1 MAREGFFIPLMIL
14 SSARALLLLLAAV
27 GFVVTILPVWPTE
40 LWWVRYLDYPRLEVL
55 VAMPVVLVLL
65 LQLPRRGRW
74 SWCAAAALAVAIA
87 WDTVLLAPYVAP
99 LATPW
104 PAPEVAPGTCPDGDR
119 LRIFTANVQMTNQH
133 DHRLLELVRQADPDI
148 AWFQETDAWWEGE
161 LAPLSA
167 SMPHG
172 AVQAQPNYFGV
183 HLFSRLP
190 LDGTEI
196 RQLTGSRNPSVFTT
210 ATLPSGDRVK
220 LYAIHPRPPQ
230 VGQSTAERD
239 AQLMATALA
248 ASEDVLLHVVM
259 GDLNAVPWESAVH
272 RFRHLGGFNDPRI
285 GRGLFMTWH
294 AEHPLLRWPLD
305 HVLPG
310 PGWSLAAMRVLPAFG
325 SDHLPLLVDLCRQPG
340 PVARRAADQDTIAR
354 ARQTVARGQG
364 RAVDRDAAD
373 LPGAGNGDRD

>member
-1 MAREGFFIPLMIL
+1 MSTVIL
-14 SSARALLLLLAAV
+14 IGLHGLLLLLAVA
-27 GFVVTILPVWPTE
+27 GFVVTFLPAWPTD

-55 VAMPVVLVLL
+55 VAMAVVLALL
-65 LQLPRRGRW
+65 IFLPRRDRW
-74 SWCAAAALAVAIA
+74 SLYCAAVLAAAIA
-87 WDTVLLAPYVAP
+87 WDAVLLAPYIAP
-99 LATPW
+99 LVTPW
-104 PAPEVAPGTCPDGDR
+104 PSPEVASETCPAGER
-119 LRIFTANVQMTNQH
+119 LRILTVNVQMTNQH
-133 DHRLLELVRQADPDI
+133 DHRLFDIVLQADPDI

-161 LAPLSA
+161 LAPLSVR
-167 SMPHG
+167 MPHG
-172 AVQAQPNYFGV
+172 VAQAQENYFGV

-190 LDGTEI
+190 LKDIEI
-196 RQLTGSRNPSVFTT
+196 RQLTSSRNPSVFTT
-210 ATLPSGDRVK
+210 ATLPSGDLVK

-248 ASEDVLLHVVM
+248 ASEDALPHVVM
-259 GDLNAVPWESAVH
+259 GDLNAVPWDGTLRH
-272 RFRHLGGFNDPRI
+272 FRHLGSFGDPRV

-325 SDHLPLLVDLCRQPG
+325 SDHLPLLVDLCRQRG
-340 PVARRAADQDTIAR
+340 TMARPARHLDEVAR
-354 ARQTVARGQG
+354 ARRTVAQGQG
-364 RAVDRDAAD
+364 KAVGREAAS

>member
-1 MAREGFFIPLMIL
+1 MSVLLLEG
-14 SSARALLLLLAAV
+14 ARALLLLVALIV
-27 GFVVTILPVWPTE
+27 IVVTVLPIWQTD

-55 VAMPVVLVLL
+55 VAMPVVLALL
-65 LQLPRRGRW
+65 LLLPRRGLW
-74 SWCAAAALAVAIA
+74 SWCGAAALAVAIA
-87 WDTVLLAPYVAP
+87 WDAVLLAPYVAP
-99 LATPW
+99 LVTPW
-104 PAPEVAPGTCPDGDR
+104 PSPEVASGTCPAGHR
-119 LRIFTANVQMTNQH
+119 LRVLTVNVQMTNQH
-133 DHRLLELVRQADPDI
+133 DHRLLEFVRQADPDI

-167 SMPHG
+167 SMPYG
-172 AVQAQPNYFGV
+172 VAQAQPNYFGV

-190 LDGTEI
+190 LEGTEV
-196 RQLTGSRNPSVFTT
+196 RQLTNSRNPSVFTT

-248 ASEDVLLHVVM
+248 ASEDALPHVVM
-259 GDLNAVPWESAVH
+259 GDLNAVPWEDTVH
-272 RFRHLGGFNDPRI
+272 RFRRLGGFRDPRV

-294 AEHPLLRWPLD
+294 AEHQLLRWPLD

-340 PVARRAADQDTIAR
+340 LLARLAADPDDVAR
-354 ARQTVARGQG
+354 ARRTVARGQG
-364 RAVDRDAAD
+364 KAVDQDAAS
-373 LPGAGNGDRD
+373 LPGAGNGDQD